1 MHCNSLLESMPT
13 KIIQNLEFVNSF
25 DLSSLTFFPFG
36 FFIFAIWVRCKP
48 VGPRRWKGA
57 DGSRSLCAS
66 STHAKNPAWDP
77 SAENWGG
84 DLYLNMGPEIQDWV
98 PARPGDN
105 RRPQP
110 RRPARDRRRMA
121 LPGRAAHA
129 AGSQQRVATLQPCPG
144 NQGQTR
150 SDDPEL
156 ASREALHAS
165 SSFACSFLVFPL
177 GLLWRQQGPF
187 PPERCPRHFSAL
199 CMRGQE
205 SKNMIPVRTRL
216 PYHRCLATSSAATFF
231 GPSQARNPC
240 LSLALFHPSRDFR
253 ASWHQVLWVTGAWIY
268 CGCSRWPPH
277 LLQFLQQH
285 VEIAGLS
292 RSASLRVQPHWS
304 CWSCWIPVREKPLV
318 ILIVE
323 VMLRPHQVEAVD
335 PTQPVGASVKTGCYP
350 VSGRVDDAPVALAER
365 GAPSLGFAGSDPA
378 NGFFFAF
385 HRSLLMTSIVRGDT
399 HIASAICRSDKPA
412 LRYFVR
418 RFSSRPFELARI
430 ALTSSAPSISIIFGD
445 PFSMTLLH
453 LLSRPVGRMS

>member
-292 RSASLRVQPHWS
+292 RSTSLRVQPRWS
-304 CWSCWIPVREKPLV
+304 CWVPVREKPFV

-323 VMLRPHQVEAVD
+323 MMPRSHQVEAVD
-335 PTQPVGASVKTGCYP
+335 PTQRIGAGREATSDP
-350 VSGRVDDAPVALAER
+350 LSGRVDDAPVAFAQR
-365 GAPSLGFAGSDPA
+365 GAWLSAFRWAYAADGLLLSSL
-378 NGFFFAF
+378 
-385 HRSLLMTSIVRGDT
+385 H
-399 HIASAICRSDKPA
+399 
-412 LRYFVR
+412 
-418 RFSSRPFELARI
+418 RPFPSGLTKRGEAAI
-430 ALTSSAPSISIIFGD
+430 AATISRSVK
-445 PFSMTLLH
+445 P
-453 LLSRPVGRMS
+453 